1 MLKIELFNQETNK
14 KETFIESFVSARSL
28 RQVVEFGVKQE
39 KGEMTQLESLD
50 ELVSIVASIFK
61 DVRVNFDTIYDG
73 IEADKVGD
81 VLEGIITDVMGGEVK
96 KKTVKSTKK

>member
-1 MLKIELFNQETNK
+1 
-14 KETFIESFVSARSL
+14 
-28 RQVVEFGVKQE
+28 
-39 KGEMTQLESLD
+39 MTQLETLD